1 LGHTRLHLAEIH
13 AVNFKEHLEAT
24 WESTLEFIVPLIII
38 TLVMFGVWFV
48 SFGILTPVTLAGY
61 TQSLLRMLR
70 EGRDPQVK
78 DLFAEMNLFLPLL
91 GFTIIAVVA
100 VISGF
105 IFLVLPGI
113 IITFFIS
120 FACLFMIPLMTDKK
134 LGLFAAIKESYA
146 MAMRGS
152 PADHL
157 VVVII
162 YLGIMAI
169 GSAVFI
175 GALFTQP
182 LATVFILSVYDEKM
196 Q

>member
-1 LGHTRLHLAEIH
+1 MYSAEIH
-13 AVNFKEHLEAT
+13 AVDFKKHLEAT
-24 WESTLEFIVPLIII
+24 WDSTLEFIVPLIII
-38 TLVMFGVWFV
+38 TLVMFALWFV

-61 TQSLLRMLR
+61 TQALLKMLR
-70 EGRDPQVK
+70 EGRDPMVK

-91 GFTIIAVVA
+91 GFTIITIVA
-100 VISGF
+100 VICGF

-113 IITFFIS
+113 VIAFLIS
-120 FACLFMIPLMTDKK
+120 FVCLFMIPLMTDKK
-134 LGLFAAIKESYA
+134 LGLFAAIKESYR

-182 LATVFILSVYDEKM
+182 LATVFILSVYDEKV

>member
-1 LGHTRLHLAEIH
+1 L
-13 AVNFKEHLEAT
+13 
-24 WESTLEFIVPLIII
+24 
-38 TLVMFGVWFV
+38 LV
-48 SFGILTPVTLAGY
+48 
-61 TQSLLRMLR
+61 
-70 EGRDPQVK
+70 
-78 DLFAEMNLFLPLL
+78 
-91 GFTIIAVVA
+91 FTIIAIVA
-100 VISGF
+100 VMSGF

-113 IITFFIS
+113 VIAFLIS

-146 MAMRGS
+146 MAMRGA

-162 YLGIMAI
+162 YLGTLAI

-175 GALFTQP
+175 GALITQP
-182 LATVFILSVYDEKM
+182 LATAFILSIYDEKV

>member
-1 LGHTRLHLAEIH
+1 
-13 AVNFKEHLEAT
+13 
-24 WESTLEFIVPLIII
+24 
-38 TLVMFGVWFV
+38 
-48 SFGILTPVTLAGY
+48 
-61 TQSLLRMLR
+61 
-70 EGRDPQVK
+70 
-78 DLFAEMNLFLPLL
+78 LL
-91 GFTIIAVVA
+91 GFTIIAVM
-100 VISGF
+100 SGL

-113 IITFFIS
+113 IIAFLIS

-134 LGLFAAIKESYA
+134 LGLFAAIKKSYA

-162 YLGIMAI
+162 YLGMMAI

-182 LATVFILSVYDEKM
+182 LATVFILSVYDEKV

>member
-1 LGHTRLHLAEIH
+1 LYFAEIH
-13 AVNFKEHLEAT
+13 AVDFKEHLEAT
-24 WESTLEFIVPLIII
+24 WETTLEFIAPLIII
-38 TLVMFGVWFV
+38 TLVMFAVWFV

-61 TQSLLRMLR
+61 TQALLRMLR

-91 GFTIIAVVA
+91 GFTIITIVA
-100 VISGF
+100 VMSGF

-113 IITFFIS
+113 IIAFLIS
-120 FACLFMIPLMTDKK
+120 FICLFMIPLMTDKK
-134 LGLFAAIKESYA
+134 LGLFAAIKESYL

-175 GALFTQP
+175 GAMFTQP

>member
-1 LGHTRLHLAEIH
+1 MHYAEIH
-13 AVNFKEHLEAT
+13 AVDFKEHLEAT
-24 WESTLEFIVPLIII
+24 WESTLEFIAPLIII
-38 TLVMFGVWFV
+38 TLVMFVVWFV
-48 SFGILTPVTLAGY
+48 SFTILTPVTLAGY
-61 TQSLLRMLR
+61 TQALLRMLR

-91 GFTIIAVVA
+91 GFTIFTVIVVM
-100 VISGF
+100 SGF
-105 IFLVLPGI
+105 VFLVLPGI
-113 IITFFIS
+113 IIAFLIS
-120 FACLFMIPLMTDKK
+120 FVCLFMLPLMTDKK
-134 LGLFAAIKESYA
+134 LGLFAAIKESYG

-182 LATVFILSVYDEKM
+182 LATVFILSVYDEKV

>member
-1 LGHTRLHLAEIH
+1 M
-13 AVNFKEHLEAT
+13 NFKEHLEAS
-24 WESTLEFIVPLIII
+24 WESTLEFIAPLIII
-38 TLVMFGVWFV
+38 TLVMFAVWFV
-48 SFGILTPVTLAGY
+48 SFGIFTPVTLAGY
-61 TQSLLRMLR
+61 TRALLRMLK

-91 GFTIIAVVA
+91 GFTIIAIVA
-100 VISGF
+100 VTIGF
-105 IFLVLPGI
+105 ILLVLPGI
-113 IITFFIS
+113 VVAFLIS

-182 LATVFILSVYDEKM
+182 LATVFLLSVYDEKV